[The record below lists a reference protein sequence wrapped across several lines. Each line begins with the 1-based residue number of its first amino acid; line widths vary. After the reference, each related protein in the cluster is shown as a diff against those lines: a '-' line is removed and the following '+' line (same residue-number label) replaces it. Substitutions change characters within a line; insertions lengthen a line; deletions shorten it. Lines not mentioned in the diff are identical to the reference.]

1 MKELRVFTVK
11 LLSLFAFK
19 LSCPFGYIGSPLFS
33 NNPWSFPIQVFKPD
47 NFYYFP
53 FLKLKK
59 NFFFQQSYL
68 GDFPTGPWKTT
79 KDLFFHLVKRE
90 VLEIIKFI

>member
-59 NFFFQQSYL
+59 KFFL
-68 GDFPTGPWKTT
+68 DKTI
-79 KDLFFHLVKRE
+79 
-90 VLEIIKFI
+90 LEISQLAPGKPQMSCSFTL

>member
-33 NNPWSFPIQVFKPD
+33 NNPWSFLIQVFKPD
-47 NFYYFP
+47 NFCYFP

-59 NFFFQQSYL
+59 KFFL
-68 GDFPTGPWKTT
+68 NKTI
-79 KDLFFHLVKRE
+79 
-90 VLEIIKFI
+90 LEISQLAPGKPQMIFSFTL